1 MKKTQK
7 SKDSLSM
14 RSFRKL
20 ISNRLAM
27 FGLFFLVVIIAAC
40 MLAPVL
46 TPYDP
51 MALNTKEKLA
61 PMSWEHPLG
70 TDQLGRDIFSRI
82 LYGGRLTIGVALGS
96 SILSSLLGVIFGCIS
111 GYYGGKVDSVLRTV
125 GEFILCFPN
134 TILTM
139 LVMAFFG
146 QSVLLIMAVWVLTG
160 WVSGMRMVRSKILS
174 LKEEA
179 YVDSCRANGVSNV
192 SIMFR
197 HLLPNTVGTVIVGL
211 TMNVASKVLAEAGL
225 SFLGMGIS
233 PSDPSWGNIINAAK
247 SMSVMINSPQLWIIP
262 GIVISIFVLS
272 CNFFGDGLRDALDV
286 TQ

>member
-1 MKKTQK
+1 MKKVQK
-7 SKDSLSM
+7 SNNSLSK
-14 RSFRKL
+14 RSFHKL

-27 FGLFFLVVIIAAC
+27 FGLLFLVLIITVC

-51 MALNTKEKLA
+51 MALNTKEKLQ

-70 TDQLGRDIFSRI
+70 TDQLGRDLLSRM
-82 LYGGRLTIGVALGS
+82 LYGGRLTIGIALGS
-96 SILSSLLGVIFGCIS
+96 SVLSSLLGVILGCLS
-111 GYYGGKVDSVLRTV
+111 GFYGGKVDSTIRTV
-125 GEFILCFPN
+125 GEFIVCFPN
-134 TILTM
+134 MILTL

-146 QSVLLIMAVWVLTG
+146 QTIPLIMAVWVLTG
-160 WVSGMRMVRSKILS
+160 WVGCMRMVRSKVLS
-174 LKEEA
+174 LKEEP
-179 YVDSCRANGVSNV
+179 YVDSCRANGVSSA

-197 HLLPNTVGTVIVGL
+197 HLLPNTVGSVIVGL
-211 TMNVASKVLAEAGL
+211 TMNVANKVLAEAGL
-225 SFLGMGIS
+225 SYLGMGIS

-247 SMSVMINSPQLWIIP
+247 SMSIMINSPQLWVIP
-262 GIVISIFVLS
+262 GVVISLFVLS

>member
-1 MKKTQK
+1 
-7 SKDSLSM
+7 M
-14 RSFRKL
+14 RSFHKL

-27 FGLFFLVVIIAAC
+27 FGLFFLILIIVLC
-40 MLAPVL
+40 MLAPIL

-51 MALNTKEKLA
+51 MALNPKEKLM

-70 TDQLGRDIFSRI
+70 TDQLGRDLFSRI
-82 LYGGRLTIGVALGS
+82 LYGGRLTIGISLTS
-96 SILSSLLGVIFGCIS
+96 SILSSLLGVILGCIS
-111 GYYGGKVDSVLRTV
+111 GYYGGKVDSAIRTV
-125 GEFILCFPN
+125 GEFISCFPS
-134 TILTM
+134 TILTL
-139 LVMAFFG
+139 LVMAFVG
-146 QSVLLIMAVWVLTG
+146 QTIFWIMVVWVLTG
-160 WVSGMRMVRSKILS
+160 WVGSMRMVRSKILS
-174 LKEEA
+174 LKEEP
-179 YVDSCRANGVSNV
+179 YVDSCRANGVSSA

-197 HLLPNTVGTVIVGL
+197 HLLPNTIGTVIVGL
-211 TMNVASKVLAEAGL
+211 TMNVANKVLAEAGL

-247 SMSVMINSPQLWIIP
+247 SMNVMINSPQLWIIP

>member
-1 MKKTQK
+1 MKKTQN
-7 SKDSLSM
+7 SKNSLSM
-14 RSFRKL
+14 RSFHKL

-27 FGLFFLVVIIAAC
+27 FGLVFLVLIIAAC

-51 MALNTKEKLA
+51 MALNPKEKLA

-70 TDQLGRDIFSRI
+70 TDQLGRDLFSRI
-82 LYGGRLTIGVALGS
+82 LYGGRLTIGIALTS
-96 SILSSLLGVIFGCIS
+96 AILSSLLGVIFGCIS
-111 GYYGGKVDSVLRTV
+111 GYYGGKVDSALRTV
-125 GEFILCFPN
+125 GEFINCFPN

-146 QSVLLIMAVWVLTG
+146 QSIYLIIAVWVLTG
-160 WVSGMRMVRSKILS
+160 WVSSMRMVRSKILS

-179 YVDSCRANGVSNV
+179 YVDSCRANGISSA

-211 TMNVASKVLAEAGL
+211 TINVANKVLAEAGL

>member
-14 RSFRKL
+14 RSFHKL

-27 FGLFFLVVIIAAC
+27 FGLFFLILIIVLC
-40 MLAPVL
+40 MLAPIL

-51 MALNTKEKLA
+51 MALNPKEKLM

-70 TDQLGRDIFSRI
+70 TDQLGRDLFSRI
-82 LYGGRLTIGVALGS
+82 LYGGRLTIGISLTS
-96 SILSSLLGVIFGCIS
+96 SILSSLLGVILGCIS
-111 GYYGGKVDSVLRTV
+111 GYYGGKVDSAIRTV
-125 GEFILCFPN
+125 GEFISCFPS
-134 TILTM
+134 TILTL
-139 LVMAFFG
+139 LVMAFVG
-146 QSVLLIMAVWVLTG
+146 QTIFWIMVVWVLTG
-160 WVSGMRMVRSKILS
+160 WVGSMRMVRSKILS
-174 LKEEA
+174 LKEEP
-179 YVDSCRANGVSNV
+179 YVDSCRANGVSSA

-197 HLLPNTVGTVIVGL
+197 HLLPNTIGTVIVGL
-211 TMNVASKVLAEAGL
+211 TMNVANKVLAEAGL

-247 SMSVMINSPQLWIIP
+247 SMNVMINSPQLWIIP

>member
-1 MKKTQK
+1 MQKTQR
-7 SKDSLSM
+7 SKDSLRM
-14 RSFRKL
+14 RSFHKL

-27 FGLFFLVVIIAAC
+27 FGLFFLIFIIVVC

-51 MALNTKEKLA
+51 MALNPKDKLL
-61 PMSWEHPLG
+61 PVSWEHPLG
-70 TDQLGRDIFSRI
+70 TDQLGRDLLSRL
-82 LYGGRLTIGVALGS
+82 LYGGRLTIGIALGS
-96 SILSSLLGVIFGCIS
+96 SVLSSLLGVILGCLS
-111 GYYGGKVDSVLRTV
+111 GFYGGKVDSIIRTV
-125 GEFILCFPN
+125 GEFVSCFPN
-134 TILTM
+134 MILTL
-139 LVMAFFG
+139 LVMAFVG
-146 QSVLLIMAVWVLTG
+146 QSVFWIMVVWVLTG
-160 WVSGMRMVRSKILS
+160 WVGSMRMVRSKILS

-179 YVDSCRANGVSNV
+179 YVDSCRANGVSSA

-197 HLLPNTVGTVIVGL
+197 HLLPNTIGTVIVGL
-211 TMNVASKVLAEAGL
+211 TMNVANKVLAEAGL

-247 SMSVMINSPQLWIIP
+247 SMNVMINSPQLWIIP
-262 GIVISIFVLS
+262 GVVISMFVLS

>member
-7 SKDSLSM
+7 SKDSLRM
-14 RSFRKL
+14 RSFHKL

-27 FGLFFLVVIIAAC
+27 FGLFFLILMIALC

-51 MALNTKEKLA
+51 MAQNTKEKLL

-70 TDQLGRDIFSRI
+70 TDQLGRDLFSRI
-82 LYGGRLTIGVALGS
+82 LYGGRLTISIALIS
-96 SILSSLLGVIFGCIS
+96 SILSSILGVIFGCIS
-111 GYYGGKVDSVLRTV
+111 GFYGGKVDSIIRTV
-125 GEFILCFPN
+125 GEFISCFPS
-134 TILTM
+134 TILTL
-139 LVMAFFG
+139 LVMAFLG
-146 QSVLLIMAVWVLTG
+146 QTIYWIMAVWVFTG
-160 WVSGMRMVRSKILS
+160 WVSSMRMVRSKILS

-179 YVDSCRANGVSNV
+179 YVDSCRANGVSTV

-197 HLLPNTVGTVIVGL
+197 HLLPNTVGVVIVGL
-211 TMNVASKVLAEAGL
+211 TMNVANKVLAEAGL

-247 SMSVMINSPQLWIIP
+247 SMSVMINSPQLWIVP

>member
-7 SKDSLSM
+7 SKNSLSM
-14 RSFRKL
+14 RSFHKL

-27 FGLFFLVVIIAAC
+27 FGFFFLVLIIAAC
-40 MLAPVL
+40 VLAPVL
-46 TPYDP
+46 THYDP

-70 TDQLGRDIFSRI
+70 TDQLGRDLFSRI
-82 LYGGRLTIGVALGS
+82 LYGGRLTIGIALTS
-96 SILSSLLGVIFGCIS
+96 AILSSLLGVIFGCIS

-125 GEFILCFPN
+125 GEFINCFPN

-146 QSVLLIMAVWVLTG
+146 QSIYLIIAVWVLTG
-160 WVSGMRMVRSKILS
+160 WVSSMRMVRSKILS

-179 YVDSCRANGVSNV
+179 YVDSCRANGVGSA

>member
-125 GEFILCFPN
+125 GEFIMCFPN

-146 QSVLLIMAVWVLTG
+146 QSVLLIIAVWVLTG